1 MSDPSDRH
9 IEALM
14 QRANSYLAQ
23 SNTVA
28 AIEILKQVLGV
39 NPNLAAPHTLL
50 AFLLLDQNRL
60 HAARH
65 EALIGLELG
74 PESDYAHR
82 GMGAVCVA
90 MRRFKLAREHLGQA
104 VRLDPENPDNRV
116 ALAHLLGLE
125 GELEQARSE
134 LDQALAL
141 DPENADTL
149 VALSRNALEQGA
161 LNEAARFAKEA
172 LEAEPEHSA
181 ALVLQG
187 HVHLRKGNLEA
198 ARDHAIW
205 VLSTDPSRREA
216 LLLMAHVKA
225 RANPFI
231 GLWWRFSVWLGELG
245 NQRTILV
252 LLGAYLAQRVASI
265 YAHQNGMPMTSDII
279 SYLWLAVCV
288 YSWVGPGLFHSMVKK
303 ELETVKLRN
312 F

>member
-1 MSDPSDRH
+1 MSDVTDRH
-9 IEALM
+9 IQALM
-14 QRANSYLAQ
+14 QRASSYLAQ
-23 SNTVA
+23 SNTIG

-39 NPNLAAPHTLL
+39 NPNLSAPHTLL
-50 AFLLLDQNRL
+50 AFLLLEQNRL

-65 EALIGLELG
+65 EARLGLELD

-82 GMGAVCVA
+82 GMGAVYVA
-90 MRRFKLAREHLGQA
+90 TRKFKLAHEHLQQA
-104 VRLDPENPDNRV
+104 IQLDPEDPHNRV
-116 ALAHLLGLE
+116 ALANLLRLE
-125 GELEQARSE
+125 GDLKQARAA

-141 DPENADTL
+141 DPDNADTL
-149 VALSRNALEQGA
+149 VAVAQICLDQGE
-161 LNEAARFAKEA
+161 LDEAARYSKEA
-172 LEAEPEHSA
+172 LEAEPEHAA
-181 ALVLQG
+181 ALVLRG
-187 HVHLRKGNLEA
+187 HVHLRKGDLEA

-205 VLSTDPSRREA
+205 VLSSDPSRREA

-265 YAHQNGMPMTSDII
+265 YAHENGMPMTSDII
-279 SYLWLAVCV
+279 SYLWLGVCV
-288 YSWVGPGLFHSMVKK
+288 YSWVGPALFHNTVRK
-303 ELETVKLRN
+303 ELESVKLRH

>member
-1 MSDPSDRH
+1 MSDPTDRH
-9 IEALM
+9 IQALM
-14 QRANSYLAQ
+14 QRASSYLAQ
-23 SNTVA
+23 SNTTA

-39 NPNLAAPHTLL
+39 NPNLAGPHTLL

-65 EALIGLELG
+65 EARLGLELD

-82 GMGAVCVA
+82 GMGAVAVA
-90 MRRFKLAREHLGQA
+90 MRKFKLAREHLQQA
-104 VRLDPENPDNRV
+104 IQLDPENPDNRV
-116 ALAHLLGLE
+116 ALARLLRLE
-125 GELEQARSE
+125 GDLKQARVE
-134 LDQALAL
+134 LDQALVL

-149 VALSRNALEQGA
+149 VALAHNCLDLGQ
-161 LNEAARFAKEA
+161 LDEAERFANEA
-172 LEAEPEHSA
+172 LEAETEHAA
-181 ALVLQG
+181 ALVLRG

-265 YAHQNGMPMTSDII
+265 YARENEMPTTSDII

-288 YSWVGPGLFHSMVKK
+288 YSWVGPGLFHNVVKK
-303 ELETVKLRN
+303 ELETVKLRH